1 MRIIPT
7 SVCFWEQLSKCLYK
21 TKTYEREDAEDKDV
35 TWGDRRDVGMEELRE
50 GGQVEGFRRKGE
62 G

>member
-1 MRIIPT
+1 MKIIPT
-7 SVCFWEQLSKCLYK
+7 SVCFWGQLSKCLYK

-50 GGQVEGFRRKGE
+50 GRQVEGFRWKGE